1 MRKSKNMTIAIIGGG
16 AAGMFAAIRCKTEHP
31 DAQVLLLEKTNQLLA
46 KVRISG
52 GGRCN
57 VTHSCF
63 DPAQLVKNYPRGS
76 KELIGPF
83 HRFQPKDTVEW
94 FEKQGVLL
102 KTEADGRMFP
112 ITDSSETIIQCLMN
126 AADKAG
132 FEIRKHQKIQ
142 SIEKINEKFLIEL
155 AGEQLIA
162 NQILLATGSASAGYE
177 IAKQFGHTIVPPVP
191 SLFTFN
197 VPTSP
202 LLDLAGISVQNAIL
216 TLKGTD
222 LKNSSVNRGDSPL
235 RNRWPSSLPSLT
247 DSSLDSALKDR
258 DCASCPFKFTM
269 QGPLLLTHWGFSGP
283 AALKL
288 SAWAARELHATD
300 YKATLL
306 INWIAA
312 PNQELVYQ
320 SLLQQKTTHPNRSL
334 ASPLP
339 ANLFSRLLQN
349 LQIDPSMAI
358 GKISNKTLAQLSA
371 KLYAD
376 SYCINGKTTY
386 KQEFVTA
393 GGIHLK
399 DVDFKTMQ
407 SRIVPGLFFAGEIL
421 NIDGITGGFNFQN
434 AWTTG
439 WIAGTSMGGSI
450 E

>member
-1 MRKSKNMTIAIIGGG
+1 MTIAIIGGG

-83 HRFQPKDTVEW
+83 HRFQPKDTVQW
-94 FEKQGVLL
+94 FENQGVFL

-112 ITDSSETIIQCLMN
+112 VTDSSETIIQCLMN
-126 AADKAG
+126 AADQAG
-132 FEIRKHQKIQ
+132 VEIRKQQKIQ
-142 SIEKINEKFLIEL
+142 SIQKINEKFLVEL
-155 AGEQLIA
+155 AEGQIIA

-177 IAKQFGHTIVPPVP
+177 IAKEFGHTIVPPVP

-197 VPTSP
+197 VPSSP
-202 LLDLAGISVQNAIL
+202 LLDLAGISVPNAIL

-222 LKNSSVNRGDSPL
+222 
-235 RNRWPSSLPSLT
+235 
-247 DSSLDSALKDR
+247 
-258 DCASCPFKFTM
+258 FKFTM

-306 INWIAA
+306 INWTAA
-312 PNQELVYQ
+312 PNQELLYQ
-320 SLLQQKTTHPNRSL
+320 SLLQQKTLHPNRSL

-339 ANLFSRLLQN
+339 ANLFARLLQS

-358 GKISNKTLAQLSA
+358 GKISNKTLAQLAA